1 MSQFRRSGHYRTNS
15 YGTRFYVREHDVSRD
30 EWGHAGPQQARI
42 RRAGPEPAEP
52 ISAST
57 GGLSYLTP
65 NAYCPVC
72 GDKVWFLQAWNGGR
86 VFFDTVWP
94 DWDKHPCTISED
106 ATPLSA
112 HEYWD
117 DVQDDPH
124 VYNLEI
130 YPRLKGTIIRLQ
142 RGLESFHFKAEID
155 ITKKLF
161 DTAWYDGTR
170 EGRQHRI
177 RLLTADL
184 EPLVVTGVRVKE
196 PKSLSEKERR
206 AIADTWKTGLIK
218 TARRIEGLK
227 NGALGSHPSV
237 GFFITGTVDE
247 RRAIVVPLPADQT
260 TSDNS
265 GWDRKYGGG
274 SWSDT
279 AEYIRDTY
287 NRILALLPSPERR
300 ISLSRDV
307 IVFAIYDTMNRL
319 NQAWEG
325 DEDWLSDQPETVARS
340 RRPIIWDDVG
350 FTYSYTLSADL
361 MKTHTGI
368 WADISAADPI
378 IIPSEAMTV
387 DDALAIENAY
397 CRSRW
402 PQHVD
407 GQFRQLEALS
417 SQLGFAP
424 LFRLLVAE
432 LRKIGMAPH
441 GSLYGYRVSFSDP
454 DGVATL
460 DEVALLFHRSSPQD
474 GLWVTIVPG
483 YGAEETTL
491 ESSLHRIRDER
502 DIVPLVRR
510 LGVKGPR
517 D

>member
-1 MSQFRRSGHYRTNS
+1 MSGFRRSGHYRTNS
-15 YGTRFYVREHDVSRD
+15 YGTRFYVQEHDVSRD
-30 EWGHAGPQQARI
+30 DWGHAGPQQARI
-42 RRAGPEPAEP
+42 RRADPKPAEP

-72 GDKVWFLQAWNGGR
+72 GDKVWFLKAWNGGR

-94 DWDKHPCTISED
+94 DWGKHPCTISED

-112 HEYWD
+112 YEYWD
-117 DVQDDPH
+117 DIQDDPH

-142 RGLESFHFKAEID
+142 RGLESIHFRAEID

-161 DTAWYDGTR
+161 DTAWYDGAR
-170 EGRQHRI
+170 EGRQHQI

-184 EPLVVTGVRVKE
+184 EPFVVTGVRVKE
-196 PKSLSEKERR
+196 PKPLSEKERQ

-237 GFFITGTVDE
+237 GLFITGMVDE
-247 RRAIVVPLPADQT
+247 RRVIVVPLPADQT

-265 GWDRKYGGG
+265 GWNRRYGGG

-279 AEYIRDTY
+279 ADYIREEC
-287 NRILALLPSPERR
+287 NRILAFLPNPGRR
-300 ISLSRDV
+300 VSLSRDV
-307 IVFAIYDTMNRL
+307 IVFVMYETMNRL
-319 NQAWEG
+319 SQAWEG
-325 DEDWLSDQPETVARS
+325 DEDWLSESLETIAGM

-350 FTYSYTLSADL
+350 FTYSYSLSTDL
-361 MKTHTGI
+361 IKTHTGI
-368 WADISAADPI
+368 WADVSTPDPI
-378 IIPSEAMTV
+378 VIPSEPITV
-387 DDALAIENAY
+387 ADALELESAY

-402 PQHVD
+402 PHHVD
-407 GQFRQLEALS
+407 GQFRQLEVLS

-424 LFRLLVAE
+424 LFRLLVTE
-432 LRKIGMAPH
+432 LREVSMAPH
-441 GSLYGYRVSFSDP
+441 GSSYGYSVSFGDP
-454 DGVATL
+454 DGVSTS
-460 DEVALLFHRSSPQD
+460 DEVTLLFHRSSSQD
-474 GLWVTIVPG
+474 GLWVAIVPG

-491 ESSLHRIRDER
+491 ESSLHIIRDER
-502 DIVPLVRR
+502 DIAPLVRR
-510 LGVKGPR
+510 LNVKGAR